1 MCTYCGCFLSKTK
14 TSEIQTVRSHHEP
27 QSISTLRL
35 QFTMHFAV
43 PCYDAKVVLFSFV
56 SVGVKPCETNGKAKR
71 KKHQRCSWQLNCL
84 QEKKKLLQNKLWKR
98 EQYQSRPDL
107 FSNHLQRL
115 YLFFGLHDVHM
126 CFCFLFVRNVSSWI
140 HHPLP
145 SRHWGKCPPSTFQPI
160 TQNKIFLNPHSPRNP
175 SELQTCVSLKTSLW
189 SWSIPTKNAS
199 FISVFMIP
207 CKCQNKISCLSA
219 FRNRFKAQGA
229 THTFLAV
236 LATP

>member
-107 FSNHLQRL
+107 LSNHLQRL
-115 YLFFGLHDVHM
+115 YLFLASMMFTCVFV
-126 CFCFLFVRNVSSWI
+126 FCLFATY
-140 HHPLP
+140 HHESITPCH
-145 SRHWGKCPPSTFQPI
+145 RGIRENAHRPPS
-160 TQNKIFLNPHSPRNP
+160 SPSLRTRFFWTLTHP
-175 SELQTCVSLKTSLW
+175 ETLQTCVSLKTSLW

-199 FISVFMIP
+199 FISFFMIP

-229 THTFLAV
+229 THTFLA
-236 LATP
+236 TP

>member
-107 FSNHLQRL
+107 LSNHLQRL
-115 YLFFGLHDVHM
+115 YLFLASMMFTCVFVFCLFATYHHESITPCHRGIGENAHRPPSSPSLRTRFFWTLTHPETLQNFRPVFHSKLAFGLG
-126 CFCFLFVRNVSSWI
+126 L
-140 HHPLP
+140 
-145 SRHWGKCPPSTFQPI
+145 FQPKTLLSSLFSWFPANVRI
-160 TQNKIFLNPHSPRNP
+160 KFHAFPLSGTDSRLKVQLTP
-175 SELQTCVSLKTSLW
+175 S
-189 SWSIPTKNAS
+189 
-199 FISVFMIP
+199 
-207 CKCQNKISCLSA
+207 
-219 FRNRFKAQGA
+219 
-229 THTFLAV
+229 
-236 LATP
+236 